1 MNNYRV
7 IKKGGGP
14 KRFPDLNKRQAYGGK
29 VEMGKGGNKEYFL
42 GGLIA
47 PALGM
52 AGGLLQKSKNP
63 FLQKLGKGA
72 GIASKVGS
80 LMNPLSGLASGGAAA
95 GAAGGGGLLS
105 ALGGG
110 GGGGGGLLSALGGLF
125 KSADQG
131 MKVTKVME
139 NGGETSGETSGGAF
153 SGGIAQIEK
162 QYDDLRMGVLT
173 QLREGQREALREAG
187 IDPQTANVFDI
198 IDAVPNFGYDRLER
212 AARSGGLPIP
222 TGNAKM
228 IYKKVREGRIDPQKM
243 DAMLSDRG
251 YEGQSAELF
260 TQALATGRIPTTQM
274 LHASKQDPKGAR
286 VMHEGKHYDISRNI
300 PSGADF
306 LEANKRLI
314 TRKGELKGDDALAFN
329 IPRTVTRTD
338 VAAQRPTEGEPMD
351 PMAEKTPEIGKE
363 LQGEVTSEELATT
376 PPTLDPIPHIILREA
391 PKPKEAPQ
399 PTEQITQ
406 AEEDPDP
413 TMTDPMAPPPFQGE
427 PMALA
432 EPMRSD
438 YLGGSELRATGP
450 FASQEAATEQR
461 MSRPQLF
468 AMMQPEGEEQ
478 RKGGVVLKKRRGA
491 GRRMSDRELLAQLRR
506 MLNRR

>member
-14 KRFPDLNKRQAYGGK
+14 KRFPGLNKRQAYGGK
-29 VEMGKGGNKEYFL
+29 VEMGKGGKNEYFL
-42 GGLIA
+42 GGLVA

-63 FLQKLGKGA
+63 LLQKLGQGA
-72 GIASKVGS
+72 GIASQVGS
-80 LMNPLSGLASGGAAA
+80 LMNPLGMLTGGGAAA
-95 GAAGGGGLLS
+95 GAAGGGGLMK
-105 ALGGG
+105 
-110 GGGGGGLLSALGGLF
+110 ALGGLL
-125 KSADQG
+125 KPRSADQG
-131 MKVTKVME
+131 MRVTKAVE

-153 SGGIAQIEK
+153 SSGIAQIEK
-162 QYDDLRMGVLT
+162 QYNDLRMGVLT
-173 QLREGQREALREAG
+173 QLREGQREALKEAG

-198 IDAVPNFGYDRLER
+198 IDAVPNFGYDRLQR

-222 TGNAKM
+222 TGNAKT
-228 IYKKVREGRIDPQKM
+228 IYKKVRDGRIDPQKM
-243 DAMLSDRG
+243 DAMLSERG
-251 YEGQSAELF
+251 YEGPSAELF
-260 TQALATGRIPTTQM
+260 TQALATGRIPTSQM
-274 LHASKQDPKGAR
+274 VHASKQDPKGAR
-286 VMHEGKHYDISRNI
+286 VMHEGKHYDISKNI

-329 IPRTVTRTD
+329 IPRAVTRTD
-338 VAAQRPTEGEPMD
+338 VTAQRPTEGEPMD

-376 PPTLDPIPHIILREA
+376 TPTLDPIPHITL
-391 PKPKEAPQ
+391 KEAPQ
-399 PTEQITQ
+399 PTEQITE

-413 TMTDPMAPPPFQGE
+413 TTPDPMTPTPHFGE

-438 YLGGSELRATGP
+438 YLGGSEMRATGP
-450 FASQEAATEQR
+450 FARQEAATEQM
-461 MSRPQLF
+461 MSQPQLF
-468 AMMQPEGEEQ
+468 AMMQSEGEEQ